1 MAIENDIA
9 FLERSPM
16 LRLMGR
22 SALRIVAIGS
32 ENRYVHGGEVL
43 FRMDDVADS
52 AYLVQEGRFSLTTKE
67 GDDARDHLVGPGF
80 LLAEFALLT
89 ETRHPYTATA
99 IEPSTV
105 IRISRSLF
113 VKTLDGFPDAAR
125 RVRDHVAARAEQA
138 IVDLLAVRRSLES
151 SGQKR

>member
-9 FLERSPM
+9 FLERSAL
-16 LRLMGR
+16 LRLLGR
-22 SALRIVAIGS
+22 SALRIIAIGS

-43 FRMDDVADS
+43 FRTDEPADS
-52 AYLVQEGRFSLTTKE
+52 GFLIQEGYFSLTATE
-67 GDDARDHLVGPGF
+67 GDDSRDNVVGPGF

-89 ETRHPYTATA
+89 ETHHQYTATA

-113 VKTLDGFPDAAR
+113 LKTLEGFPDAAR
-125 RVRDHVAARAEQA
+125 RLRDHVAARAEQS
-138 IVDLLAVRRSLES
+138 ITDLLAVRRILEPG
-151 SGQKR
+151 GQKR